1 MASAQVTHSKPEIN
15 PWLIALAVM
24 LATFMEVLDTS
35 IAAVAL
41 PYIAGSLSATNDEA
55 TWVLTSYLVA
65 NAIVLPA
72 SSWFSLRFGRKRFL
86 LFCIALFT
94 ASSFACGAATSLGM
108 ILIAR
113 ALQGAGGGALQ
124 PLSQAIL
131 LETFPPQKRGMAMA
145 VFALGVVVAPVLGP
159 TLGGWLTDTYSWR
172 WAFYINIPVGA
183 FAVFMISRFVSDP
196 PYIKNAKPG
205 RFDGVGL
212 GLLAV
217 WLGALQIIL
226 DKGQED
232 DWFGAAWIRWA
243 AVILVV
249 SFVAFLI
256 REFRHD
262 KPLVD
267 LRVFRHRNFAI
278 GCLLIGLFG
287 AAIYGMI
294 TLLPLFYQELMGYT
308 ALAAGWAVS
317 PRGIGAICAMP
328 IIGLLTAKLD
338 NRLLIAFGFC
348 LFAIT
353 SLWFS
358 EVNLAIGQWSFLWAI
373 VLSGFGSGCVF
384 VPLST
389 TTMAFLRNEDIGNA
403 SGLYNLLRNIG
414 GSIGISVVNT
424 IVARHEQ
431 MHRNELGAS
440 LSQGRVE
447 VQGAVAGIQHY
458 LGAQGASAATA
469 TKQAYGLLNSTLNAQ
484 SRLWSY
490 VDDFRYMALV
500 CFACVP
506 IVFALKKSVGKG
518 PPGGAH

>member
-1 MASAQVTHSKPEIN
+1 MPSAQVTHNKPEVN
-15 PWLIALAVM
+15 PWLIAAAVM

-41 PYIAGSLSATNDEA
+41 PYIAGSLSASNDEA

-86 LFCIALFT
+86 LFCIVLFT

-108 ILIAR
+108 ILLAR

-124 PLSQAIL
+124 PLSLSIL
-131 LETFPPQKRGMAMA
+131 LETFPPQKRGIATA

-172 WAFYINIPVGA
+172 WAFYINIPVGF
-183 FAVFMISRFVSDP
+183 FAVFMISRYVEDP
-196 PYIKNAKPG
+196 PYIKNAHPG
-205 RFDGVGL
+205 KFDAIGL
-212 GLLAV
+212 GLLAI
-217 WLGALQIIL
+217 WLSSLQIIL

-232 DWFGAAWIRWA
+232 DWFGATWIRWA
-243 AVILVV
+243 TAALIV
-249 SFVAFLI
+249 SFIAFLV

-287 AAIYGMI
+287 AAIYGLI

-317 PRGIGAICAMP
+317 PRGVGAICAMP
-328 IIGLLTAKLD
+328 MIGYLTAKID

-348 LFAIT
+348 LFGIT
-353 SLWFS
+353 SLWFGK
-358 EVNLAIGQWSFLWAI
+358 VNLEISQWSFLWAI

-389 TTMAFLRNEDIGNA
+389 TTMAFLKNEEIGNA

-414 GSIGISVVNT
+414 GSVGISVVNT

-431 MHRNELGAS
+431 LHRNELAAS
-440 LSQGRVE
+440 LSAGRVE
-447 VQGAVAGIQHY
+447 VQGAISGVQRY
-458 LGAQGASAATA
+458 LGAQGASPTTA
-469 TKQAYGLLNSTLNAQ
+469 LDQAYGLVNQTLNAQ

-506 IVFALKKSVGKG
+506 IVFLLKKSVGRA
-518 PPGGAH
+518 PPGAAH